1 MSADIIMGRTR
12 SPRRLGA
19 VLATWRQA
27 GVARPPEYLA
37 LLTVVVVLNLVGL
50 VMVLSASSV
59 AALDTYASSWHLFW
73 RQLQWVVLGA
83 LALAGTSR
91 MDYRLIRRAILPM
104 LAISALLLLAV
115 LIPGLGHQV
124 SGSSRWLGKGS
135 IRFQPS
141 EVAKLALV
149 AYAAEV
155 LSVRADAVGDWKA
168 VLRPILIVVALFG
181 CLVMLQPDM
190 GTTIVMTIA
199 VATVIFV
206 GGVRLRH
213 LALSGAGLMTL
224 GLVAAL
230 AEPYRRARMLSFAN
244 PWANASDSGYQVVQS
259 LIALGSGGW
268 TGVGLG
274 ASRAKWLFLPNAH
287 TDFIFAII
295 GEELGLV
302 GCFMVLGLLLAFLVF
317 GVRVVLRAP
326 DRFGMLLAAG
336 IVGWIVGQSLVNIGA
351 VIGLLPVTGV
361 PLPFISFGG
370 SSLVIAMIATGMLLN
385 IARQTRA

>member
-1 MSADIIMGRTR
+1 MSADIVVGRVR

-19 VLATWRQA
+19 ALATWRHA

-37 LLTVVVVLNLVGL
+37 LLTVVIVLNLVGL

-59 AALDTYASSWHLFW
+59 AAQDAYASSWHFFW
-73 RQLQWVVLGA
+73 RQVQWVVLGA
-83 LALAGTSR
+83 AALAVTSR
-91 MDYRLIRRAILPM
+91 LDYHLIRRLIVPL
-104 LAISALLLLAV
+104 LALSALLLLAV
-115 LIPGLGHQV
+115 LVPGVGHEV
-124 SGSSRWLGKGS
+124 SGSSRWLGTGS

-141 EVAKLALV
+141 EMAKLALV
-149 AYAAEV
+149 AYAAEA
-155 LSVRADAVGDWKA
+155 LAMRADVVGDWRA
-168 VLRPILIVVALFG
+168 VLRPILLVFGLFG
-181 CLVMLQPDM
+181 GLVMLQPDM

-199 VATVIFV
+199 VATTIFV
-206 GGVRLRH
+206 GGVRLTH
-213 LALSGAGLMTL
+213 LAVSGASLMAL
-224 GLVAAL
+224 GVVAAL
-230 AEPYRRARMLSFAN
+230 AAPYRRARILSFAN
-244 PWANASDSGYQVVQS
+244 PWADASDGGYQVVQS

-295 GEELGLV
+295 GEELGLL

-317 GVRVVLRAP
+317 GVRVALRAP

-351 VIGLLPVTGV
+351 VIGMLPVTGV

-370 SSLVIAMIATGMLLN
+370 SALVIAMVATGILLN
-385 IARQTRA
+385 IARQTRT